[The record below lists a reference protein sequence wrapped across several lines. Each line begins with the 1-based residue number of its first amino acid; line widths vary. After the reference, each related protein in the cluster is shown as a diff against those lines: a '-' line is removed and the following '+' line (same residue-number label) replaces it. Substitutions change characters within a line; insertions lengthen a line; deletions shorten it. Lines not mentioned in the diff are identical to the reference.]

1 MVEYK
6 YNEDT
11 ILQELAK
18 YIDETYSQHYSHGK
32 YQATEFIID
41 AGFGE
46 GFCLGNIMKYA
57 QRYGKKDG
65 KNKKDLFKI
74 IHYAMMAIS
83 TLAKEQQEEDN
94 SKVPPYT
101 FAFSVVQDPSSWTTR
116 PSATVSYK
124 EDGTPVYT
132 LNPDG
137 V

>member
-1 MVEYK
+1 MSLTTSYQKDTLGYK
-6 YNEDT
+6 YNEENT
-11 ILQELAK
+11 LKELAK
-18 YIDETYSQHYSHGK
+18 YINSTYSQHYSHGK

-74 IHYAMMAIS
+74 IHYAMMAIH
-83 TLAKEQQEEDN
+83 TLEQEEREN
-94 SKVPPYT
+94 PP
-101 FAFSVVQDPSSWTTR
+101 SVA
-116 PSATVSYK
+116 SA
-124 EDGTPVYT
+124 
-132 LNPDG
+132 NPTQNG

>member
-1 MVEYK
+1 MIKYK

-11 ILQELAK
+11 TIKELSK
-18 YIDETYSQHYSHGK
+18 YVDETYSQHYSHGK

-74 IHYAMMAIS
+74 IHYAMMAID

-94 SKVPPYT
+94 SEVTPTPLTYYYNQPQSSGAVPSFHYGPDGEPIYT
-101 FAFSVVQDPSSWTTR
+101 I
-116 PSATVSYK
+116 
-124 EDGTPVYT
+124 
-132 LNPDG
+132 NPDG

>member
-1 MVEYK
+1 MIKYK

-11 ILQELAK
+11 TLQELSK
-18 YIDETYSQHYSHGK
+18 YVDETYSQHYSHGK

-74 IHYAMMAIS
+74 IHYAMMAID
-83 TLAKEQQEEDN
+83 TLAKEQQEEHN
-94 SKVPPYT
+94 SRLTPLAAPEPLT
-101 FAFSVVQDPSSWTTR
+101 PD
-116 PSATVSYK
+116 ATYRFVDRLK
-124 EDGTPVYT
+124 